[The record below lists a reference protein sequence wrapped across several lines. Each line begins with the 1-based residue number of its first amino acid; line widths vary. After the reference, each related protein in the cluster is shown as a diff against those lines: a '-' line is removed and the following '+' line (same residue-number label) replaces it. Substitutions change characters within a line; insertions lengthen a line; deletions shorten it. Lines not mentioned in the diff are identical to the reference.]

1 MLDRLRGVFSLS
13 AETFNEIEHDPS
25 AIWQALIVVVVTSLL
40 VGLSGAYGHVLFGIG
55 IGTDVNTSYRFAA
68 IVGWAIIAWILWSVL
83 TYIIGTKVF
92 TGEATIGEMMRV
104 IGFAYAPLAIQIF
117 QFIPIVGL
125 MFVFGAT
132 VWAIAAGY
140 VAIKEGLDLGTRDA
154 FITVAVGGLL
164 YLIGMG
170 ILLQIL

>member
-13 AETFNEIEHDPS
+13 AETFNEIEHDP
-25 AIWQALIVVVVTSLL
+25 AALWQALIVVVVTSLL

-55 IGTDVNTSYRFAA
+55 IGTDVNTSNRFLA
-68 IVGWAIIAWILWSVL
+68 IAIWAIAAWILWSII

-92 TGEATIGEMMRV
+92 DGEATLGEMMRV

-117 QFIPIVGL
+117 QFIPIIGL
-125 MFVFGAT
+125 MFIFGAT

-140 VAIKEGLDLGTRDA
+140 IAIKEGLDLGSRDA
-154 FITVAVGGLL
+154 FITVAVGGVL

-170 ILLQIL
+170 VLLQLF